1 MSPVN
6 MLLNQVTCECA
17 ECSDTVNI
25 TPYTTGSEYDAD
37 HTCFECGKVVCE
49 SCHGDFP
56 SLNYGEDDIQQV
68 CESCHEEALRVIAES
83 NATDDRTPS
92 GVPDHHIVGHAP
104 EY

>member
-6 MLLNQVTCECA
+6 MSLNQVICECA

-25 TPYTTGSEYDAD
+25 TPYTTASEYDAD

-83 NATDDRTPS
+83 NHQDQRPGQPIPNDNLRT
-92 GVPDHHIVGHAP
+92 
-104 EY
+104 